1 MPQPPQKRRL
11 KDLKGPLAEPPRTPA
26 RLIAFAEGVARFDA
40 GAYWDAHE
48 AWERAWLD
56 FGNGPEDDAEIVLR
70 GLIQLAAA
78 LHQAQG
84 AKGGQ
89 GGRSN
94 LDKAAPKLKL
104 WKGPFWGVDLNPVNR
119 AVADAKGDP
128 SPLLGLTLGGHAAG

>member
-78 LHQAQG
+78 LHARDLGRPRG
-84 AKGGQ
+84 A
-89 GGRSN
+89 RSG
-94 LDKAAPKLKL
+94 LAKAEAKLAL
-104 WKGPFWGVDLNPVNR
+104 ATGPFWGLDLDRLNH
-119 AVADAKGDP
+119 AVAAAGGDP
-128 SPLLGLTLGGHAAG
+128 AALGRLTLGPLA